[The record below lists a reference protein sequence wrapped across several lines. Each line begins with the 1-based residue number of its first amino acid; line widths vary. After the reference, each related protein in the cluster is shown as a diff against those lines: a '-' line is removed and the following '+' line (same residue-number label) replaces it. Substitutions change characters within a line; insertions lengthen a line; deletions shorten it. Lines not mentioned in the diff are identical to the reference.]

1 MFSKSRSKAL
11 LTIDAEIYLSTLRR
25 FIGHLRTN
33 EALIND
39 LNVFPVPDG
48 DTGTNSLL
56 TVQGCLDLD
65 STTRS
70 VQELAQLVADVC
82 GDQARGNSGV
92 ILSEYLR
99 GIADDLSTNVDTS
112 GWQRAISNAAQV
124 ARASVSSPRDGTI
137 LTVADV
143 LAEVEVEND
152 FPAYAKALARAAR
165 NAVQLTTE
173 QLPELQAAGVV
184 DAGALVLSLFHDSL
198 YEQVSGVTMPELD
211 VATRTCDLDS
221 FSYDG
226 PANEVMFLFDGTSE
240 ALAELK
246 NILNQFGDSVTVSGS
261 IAPYNIHVHID
272 EPAQAVDAA
281 MRLGSPYRIVVTPLV
296 ASETNHQG
304 QDAGQTTRAVVIC
317 HGSQMVKIIEQAG
330 AMAVQAMPRGE
341 PATWEIRAAAQKANA
356 QNVVI
361 LPSDSDC
368 FGSANKAVR
377 DLLKLGISA
386 QVVPTAS
393 IIQSLAALAVLDEN
407 DDLET
412 AVKHMTRV
420 VKDVQFGAVTIAQ
433 RSVPTPVG
441 TCVRGDVLGLVAGQV
456 VAVSAEL
463 SPEQMALAV
472 MAKLGGD
479 GADIITIVA
488 SEDFDE
494 KLLNQARKQ
503 FPGADVIQVVGGQSL
518 WPYLIGVE

>member
-1 MFSKSRSKAL
+1 MFSKSRSKPL
-11 LTIDAEIYLSTLRR
+11 LTIDAEIYLGALRR
-25 FIGHLRTN
+25 FVGHLRTN
-33 EALIND
+33 EVLIND

-56 TVQGCLDLD
+56 TVQGCLGLD
-65 STTRS
+65 STTLS

-99 GIADDLSTNVDTS
+99 GIADGLAENVDTS
-112 GWQRAISNAAQV
+112 IWQSAIANAAKV
-124 ARASVSSPRDGTI
+124 ARASVSSPQEGTI
-137 LTVADV
+137 LTVADALV
-143 LAEVEVEND
+143 EVAVEND
-152 FPAYAKALARAAR
+152 VLAYTKSLVQAAR
-165 NAVQLTTE
+165 HAVQLTTD

-221 FSYDG
+221 FAYDG
-226 PANEVMFLFDGTSE
+226 PANEVMFLFDGTGE
-240 ALAELK
+240 ALTELK
-246 NILNQFGDSVTVSGS
+246 KILNKLGDSVTVSGS
-261 IAPYNIHVHID
+261 LAPYNIHVHID

-281 MRLGSPYRIVVTPLV
+281 MQLGSPYRIVVTPLIS
-296 ASETNHQG
+296 SETSHQAE
-304 QDAGQTTRAVVIC
+304 DLRQTTRAVVIC

-330 AMAVQAMPRGE
+330 AVAVQAMPRAE
-341 PATWEIRAAAQKANA
+341 PATWEIRAAAQKANT

-377 DLLKLGISA
+377 DLLKLGINA

-407 DDLET
+407 DDLDT
-412 AVKHMTRV
+412 AVTHMTRV
-420 VKDVQFGAVTIAQ
+420 VKDVQFGSVTVAQ
-433 RSVPTPVG
+433 RSVPTPAG
-441 TCVRGDVLGLVAGQV
+441 PCVRGDVLGLVAGQV
-456 VAVSAEL
+456 VAISAEL
-463 SPEQMALAV
+463 SPEQMALVV
-472 MAKLGGD
+472 MTNLGGD

-488 SEDFDE
+488 SEDSDE

>member
-11 LTIDAEIYLSTLRR
+11 LTIDAEIYLGALRR
-25 FIGHLRTN
+25 FVGHLRTH

-65 STTRS
+65 STARS
-70 VQELAQLVADVC
+70 IEELAHVVADVC

-99 GIADDLSTNVDTS
+99 GISEGLSANVDTTS
-112 GWQRAISNAAQV
+112 WQNAIANAANV
-124 ARASVSSPRDGTI
+124 ARASVSSPREGTI

-143 LAEVEVEND
+143 LVEVDVEND
-152 FPAYAKALARAAR
+152 FLVYTKSLAQAAR
-165 NAVQLTTE
+165 DAVQLTTE

-198 YEQVSGVTMPELD
+198 YEQVSGVTMPELE

-221 FSYDG
+221 FSYEG

-261 IAPYNIHVHID
+261 LAPYNVHVHID
-272 EPAQAVDAA
+272 EAAQAVDAA
-281 MRLGSPYRIVVTPLV
+281 MRLGSAYRVVVTPLV
-296 ASETNHQG
+296 SSQSNDPEQDLKETTG
-304 QDAGQTTRAVVIC
+304 AVVIC
-317 HGSQMVKIIEQAG
+317 HGAQMAKIIEQAG
-330 AMAVQAMPRGE
+330 AVAVQAMPRGE
-341 PATWEIRAAAQKANA
+341 PATWEIRSAAQKANSK
-356 QNVVI
+356 NVVI
-361 LPSDSDC
+361 LPSDPDC

-377 DLLKLGISA
+377 DLEKLGISA

-393 IIQSLAALAVLDEN
+393 IVQSLAALAVLDES
-407 DDLET
+407 DDLIT
-412 AVKHMTRV
+412 AVNQMTRV
-420 VKDVQFGAVTIAQ
+420 VSEVRYGAVTIAQ

-441 TCVRGDVLGLVAGQV
+441 TCTRGDVLGLVAGQV
-456 VAVSAEL
+456 VAISDED
-463 SPEQMALAV
+463 SPEQMALEIIT
-472 MAKLGGD
+472 KLGGD
-479 GADIITIVA
+479 GSDIITIVA
-488 SEDFDE
+488 SQDSDE

>member
-11 LTIDAEIYLSTLRR
+11 LTIDAEIYLGALRR
-25 FIGHLRTN
+25 FVGHLRSN

-65 STTRS
+65 SATRS
-70 VQELAQLVADVC
+70 IEVLAQLVADVC

-99 GIADDLSTNVDTS
+99 GIADGLSGEIDSATWQNAITN
-112 GWQRAISNAAQV
+112 GANV
-124 ARASVSSPRDGTI
+124 ARASVSSPREGTI

-143 LAEVEVEND
+143 LVEVDVEND
-152 FPAYAKALARAAR
+152 FCAYAKSLAQSAR
-165 NAVQLTTE
+165 DAVQLTTS

-198 YEQVSGVTMPELD
+198 YEQVSGVTMPDLD

-226 PANEVMFLFDGTSE
+226 PANEVMFLFEGTSE
-240 ALAELK
+240 ALIELK
-246 NILNQFGDSVTVSGS
+246 SILNQFGDSVTVSGS
-261 IAPYNIHVHID
+261 ASPYNVHVHID
-272 EPAQAVDAA
+272 EPAHAVDAA
-281 MRLGSPYRIVVTPLV
+281 MRLGSAYRIVVTPLI
-296 ASETNHQG
+296 ASQTNLSNQEL
-304 QDAGQTTRAVVIC
+304 AEKIAAVVIC
-317 HGSQMVKIIEQAG
+317 HGSQMSKIIEQAG
-330 AMAVQAMPRGE
+330 AVSVLAMPRGE
-341 PATWEIRAAAQKANA
+341 PATWEIRSAAQKTNA
-356 QNVVI
+356 KNVVI
-361 LPSDSDC
+361 LPSDPDC

-377 DLLKLGISA
+377 DLEKLGINA

-407 DDLET
+407 DDLIT
-412 AVKHMTRV
+412 AVKQMTRV
-420 VKDVQFGAVTIAQ
+420 VSDVQYGAVTVAQ
-433 RSVPTPVG
+433 RSVPTQVG
-441 TCVRGDVLGLVAGQV
+441 TCVRGDVLGLIAGQV
-456 VAVSAEL
+456 VAISQES
-463 SPEQMALAV
+463 SPEQMALEV
-472 MAKLGGD
+472 ITKLGGD

-488 SEDFDE
+488 SEDSGE
-494 KLLNQARKQ
+494 KLLNQAQKQ